1 MNYRHAYHAGN
12 FADVVKHAV
21 LALVITHLRNKPA
34 PFRIIDTHAGAGL
47 YDLRG
52 EAAEKTGEWRDGI
65 ARLVGP
71 EAEPIPQPQ
80 AESLKPYLDVVRAM
94 NPAAELHCYPGSP
107 RLARALMRPGD
118 RLVANELHPEDG
130 AALRSLF
137 ARDPDTKV
145 LHLDGWTALK
155 ALLPPKERR
164 GAILIDPPFE
174 EPDDLDRLRE
184 ALRQGVAR
192 FATGIYL
199 LWYPIKDHA
208 PKVALERALQRDGHA
223 KLLQVDVFVRA
234 PRRTDVLNGAGL
246 FILNPPYR
254 LDEVLQS
261 LMPFLA
267 VRLAQGSGSR
277 ATVRWLARERP
288 SHA

>member
-21 LALVITHLRNKPA
+21 LALVIAHLKKKPA

-47 YDLRG
+47 YDLRD
-52 EAAEKTGEWRDGI
+52 EAAEKTGEWRNGI

-71 EAEPIPQPQ
+71 QAEPIPQPQ
-80 AESLKPYLDVVRAM
+80 AEILKPYLDVVRAM
-94 NPAAELHCYPGSP
+94 NPAAELHRYPGSP

-118 RLVANELHPEDG
+118 QLVANELHPEDG

-137 ARDPDTKV
+137 ARDPDSKV
-145 LHLDGWTALK
+145 LRLDGWTALK

-174 EPDDLDRLRE
+174 EPGELDRLRQ

-199 LWYPIKDHA
+199 LWYPIKDNA

-223 KLLQVDVFVRA
+223 KLLQVDLLVRA
-234 PRRTDVLNGAGL
+234 PRRADVLNGAGM

-267 VRLAQGSGSR
+267 ARLAQGSGSR
-277 ATVRWLARERP
+277 GEVRWLARERP
-288 SHA
+288 SRA